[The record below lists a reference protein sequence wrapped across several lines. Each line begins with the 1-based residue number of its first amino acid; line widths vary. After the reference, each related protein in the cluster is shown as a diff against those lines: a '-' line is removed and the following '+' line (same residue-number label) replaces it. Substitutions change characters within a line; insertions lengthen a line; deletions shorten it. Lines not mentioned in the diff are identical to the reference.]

1 MATEAAF
8 TPTLPI
14 SISMIGSRYL
24 LFDVNTLTWL
34 RREHHICGV
43 ALGTL
48 PVAPAQNLFLGV
60 PIEIMPEEAQ
70 LLVERGVGVIVDD
83 ARAHDRAIPV
93 AERRKAYLNG
103 LAEHAGQIKKA
114 RDIEKAEAH
123 RIGMEKRAKRS
134 GSDTTTRREPKIADF
149 LDDDELGADQGANV
163 NDNQQQLPD
172 QAAISDT
179 YAITPATSQHLL
191 PVDSPGTTSTT
202 TVKDLPSTYPLYRL
216 LHDKNYFMT
225 PGLRFGCQYTVYPGD
240 PLRFHSHFLAIG
252 SQWDEE
258 IDLMDIVGGGRL
270 GTGVKKG
277 FLIGGED
284 PRGEVRTFS
293 VEWAAM

>member
-1 MATEAAF
+1 MEAPF
-8 TPTLPI
+8 TPNLPI
-14 SISMIGSRYL
+14 PISMVGNRYL
-24 LFDVNTLTWL
+24 LFDVNTATWL
-34 RREHHICGV
+34 RRVHRICGV

-70 LLVERGVGVIVDD
+70 LLLERGIGVVVDD
-83 ARAHDRAIPV
+83 SRAHDLAVRSADQ
-93 AERRKAYLNG
+93 AGREGYLAS
-103 LAEHAGQIKKA
+103 LEEHAGKIKRAK
-114 RDIEKAEAH
+114 DVEKAEAH
-123 RIGMEKRAKRS
+123 RIGMEKRAKRT
-134 GSDTTTRREPKIADF
+134 GNVALKAREPDSADF
-149 LDDDELGADQGANV
+149 LDANETGT
-163 NDNQQQLPD
+163 NP
-172 QAAISDT
+172 SDAQEGLRST
-179 YAITPATSQHLL
+179 NPTTDSYVITPATSQHLL
-191 PVDSPGTTSTT
+191 QAAPSNSTSTS
-202 TVKDLPSTYPLYRL
+202 VSSIEDLPSTYPLYRH

-252 SQWDEE
+252 TEWDQE

-277 FLIGGED
+277 FLIGGEG